1 MRLFEATPAKPNVS
15 TDGIAPE
22 LRAWADWTERAPH
35 PDLERERVELVQR
48 ADAEEREEQNR
59 KIQEDVLGIIG
70 AEETAKQLQDFV
82 EGLMVRGL
90 RRAAGLHIFNQTL
103 ATSSDDVFYDAL
115 HLLEASLR

>member
-1 MRLFEATPAKPNVS
+1 MFEAKPSKPNVS

-22 LRAWADWTERAPH
+22 LRAWAEWTEKVPH
-35 PDLERERVELVQR
+35 RDLERERVDAVQR
-48 ADAEEREEQNR
+48 ADPTEREEQNR
-59 KIQEDVLGIIG
+59 KIQEDVLGIIA

-82 EGLMVRGL
+82 EGLMIRGL